1 MVKIEVLGNQLRKMR
16 GACSINN
23 GQGCHET
30 ERVKG
35 RLAHPPQWRVWW
47 RDMIRGQL
55 SLDEERNMKKLIVC
69 IIAVLIHTLV
79 AISPALAAAEVN
91 LTGGNESSIG
101 GAGFGDAIAYA
112 EDISS
117 GDVILDISPPPS
129 KYMEGALSINY
140 DDFFNQGGELKTAY
154 EMADLLGHAG
164 IKSNDS
170 LRITGECM
178 PCGGGPAPAF
188 FVYWV
193 LKYLGHE
200 DVRVLEGDADDWLTA
215 GHNLSDQ
222 PASRPQAD
230 YIFKIDASLLATYEF
245 VAVGGA
251 QIVDA
256 RPPRDYEIGSIPGSV
271 NIPYEDLLI
280 NESLKSEEELQN
292 IFQDLSKDRPVVV
305 YTNVGV
311 EATIVWFALNHM
323 GYDARLYT
331 WRDWLVNQPKFA
343 YSLTEI
349 RAFQEAAAS
358 FASNST
364 DGSSLE
370 EGDDRLTVKGC
381 VGCGFGSPQGFAN
394 LQRKNGSVQI
404 GSSAATPATS
414 GTDGQIED
422 TALHCTAVIN
432 APDGSEAARVQ
443 LIETLGGR
451 YAGIWNAGEDPA
463 VYIVSI
469 IASSNGNSE
478 TFANVLE
485 IEVIA

>member
-1 MVKIEVLGNQLRKMR
+1 
-16 GACSINN
+16 
-23 GQGCHET
+23 
-30 ERVKG
+30 
-35 RLAHPPQWRVWW
+35 
-47 RDMIRGQL
+47 MIRCQL
-55 SLDEERNMKKLIVC
+55 SLDEERDMKKLIVC
-69 IIAVLIHTLV
+69 IIAVLIQTFV
-79 AISPALAAAEVN
+79 AITPALAAAEAN
-91 LTGGNESSIG
+91 LTAGNESSIG
-101 GAGFGDAIAYA
+101 GAGFGGAIAYA

-140 DDFFNQGGELKTAY
+140 DDFFRQGGELKTAS
-154 EMADLLGHAG
+154 EMAELLGRTG
-164 IKSNDS
+164 IRSNDS
-170 LRITGECM
+170 LLITGECM

-188 FVYWV
+188 FAYWV

-200 DVRVLEGDADDWLTA
+200 DVRVLEGDADDLLTA

-222 PASRPQAD
+222 PASRPQGD
-230 YIFKIDASLLATYEF
+230 YIFKIDAGLLATFEF

-280 NESLKSEEELQN
+280 NSSLKSEEELQN

-323 GYDARLYT
+323 GYDARLYA

-349 RAFQEAAAS
+349 RANPNPARPGQAVSITAFFQEVSAS
-358 FASNST
+358 PAGNST
-364 DGSSLE
+364 EVNMQTENNG
-370 EGDDRLTVKGC
+370 RLTVKGC

-404 GSSAATPATS
+404 GSSAGTSATS
-414 GTDGQIED
+414 GIGEQSED
-422 TALHCTAVIN
+422 AALRCTAVIN
-432 APDGSEAARVQ
+432 APDGSEASRVE
-443 LIETLGGR
+443 LIQTVGSR
-451 YAGIWNAGEDPA
+451 YAGIWNAGEPG
-463 VYIVSI
+463 VYMVSI

-478 TFANVLE
+478 TFADVLE

>member
-1 MVKIEVLGNQLRKMR
+1 M
-16 GACSINN
+16 
-23 GQGCHET
+23 
-30 ERVKG
+30 
-35 RLAHPPQWRVWW
+35 
-47 RDMIRGQL
+47 
-55 SLDEERNMKKLIVC
+55 DEERNMKKLIVC
-69 IIAVLIHTLV
+69 IIAVLIHTLI
-79 AISPALAAAEVN
+79 AISPAMAANEEN
-91 LTGGNESSIG
+91 LSAGNESSEG
-101 GAGFGDAIAYA
+101 GGFGGAIAYA

-129 KYMEGALSINY
+129 KYIEGALSINY
-140 DDFFNQGGELKTAY
+140 DDFFRQGGELKTAS
-154 EMADLLGHAG
+154 EMAELLGHAG

-170 LRITGECM
+170 LLITGECM

-188 FVYWV
+188 FAYWA

-230 YIFKIDASLLATYEF
+230 YIFDIDAGLLATYEF

-256 RPPRDYEIGSIPGSV
+256 RPPRDYEIGSIPASV

-280 NESLKSEEELQN
+280 NESLKPEDELQS
-292 IFQDLSKDRPVVV
+292 IFSDISKDRPVVV

-331 WRDWLVNQPKFA
+331 WRDWLENQPNFA
-343 YSLTEI
+343 YDLTLI
-349 RAFQEAAAS
+349 QANPNPARPGQAVSITAYFQEAAANFTES
-358 FASNST
+358 ST
-364 DGSSLE
+364 DVSGLE

-404 GSSAATPATS
+404 GSSAGTPATS
-414 GTDGQIED
+414 GTDGQSEE
-422 TALHCTAVIN
+422 TALRCTAVIN

-443 LIETLGGR
+443 LIQTIGGR
-451 YAGIWNAGEDPA
+451 YAGIWNAGEA
-463 VYIVSI
+463 GVYMVSI